1 MANAQVRLENYRRQ
15 ILSYAKIIIGFAYLM
30 IGTPGSK
37 SKIIAFVIH
46 EVDDTP
52 NGHARLTHTCISK
65 ANFLDQISSL
75 SDHFEFLNPATDPHW
90 HKKSGCLITFDDGY
104 RGSLNATKNLEAQGI
119 ASIHFLNL
127 ETITGKINS
136 STLIHYK
143 SFKSGKQVDWSKS
156 TPEIVERLTS
166 ELTETELQDLI
177 EFAGPYLDTKELE
190 ELQSLTYVVVG
201 DHFLN
206 HWYGNSLSEIEVV
219 ENLSLV
225 TNDYSGTIEMSP
237 YFAAPHGVL
246 DLCKI
251 KIIGNQG
258 YEVIFSGHRWTNVG
272 NTTIIPRIDLNDT
285 INSKYS
291 LFGAIA
297 VLVLKSKLKSRI

>member
-15 ILSYAKIIIGFAYLM
+15 ILNFVKIIIGFAYLM
-30 IGTPGSK
+30 IGAPGSK

-52 NGHARLTHTCISK
+52 NGHARLTNTCISK

-75 SDHFEFLNPATDPHW
+75 SGHFEFLNPATDPLW

-104 RGSLNATKNLEAQGI
+104 RGSLNAAKNLETQGI
-119 ASIHFLNL
+119 SSIHFLNL

-136 STLIHYK
+136 SALLHYK

-156 TPEIVERLTS
+156 TPEFVGRLTS
-166 ELTETELQDLI
+166 ELTETELQDLFV
-177 EFAGPYLDTKELE
+177 FAGPYLDTKELE
-190 ELQSLTYVVVG
+190 ELQSLTYAVVG

-206 HWYGNSLSEIEVV
+206 HWYGNSLSEIEVL

-225 TNDYSGTIEMSP
+225 ANDYYVTLEMSP

-246 DLCKI
+246 DVSKI
-251 KIIGNQG
+251 KVIGNQG
-258 YEVIFSGHRWTNVG
+258 YEVIFSGHRWTKVG
-272 NTTIIPRIDLNDT
+272 NTTIIPRIDLNDS

-297 VLVLKSKLKSRI
+297 VLVLKNKLESRV